1 MYLQFNNN
9 SAFSLWYNVSKL
21 GPPPPMSLV
30 RLQKW
35 SWRKIDPKMSKT
47 DPILKTRN
55 WSRLVCQIDKVT
67 VVISTWFF
75 IVPSYFTLT
84 SYRSNINYFYS
95 SSEEDIELTIVC
107 DWSLHSTCQH
117 SMATFQELKQWICRW
132 LYWSLVGKLDGVWL
146 HVYLEGYVLA
156 NI

>member
-1 MYLQFNNN
+1 MQN
-9 SAFSLWYNVSKL
+9 
-21 GPPPPMSLV
+21 G
-30 RLQKW
+30 
-35 SWRKIDPKMSKT
+35 KIDPKMSKT
-47 DPILKTRN
+47 DPVLKTRN

-67 VVISTWFF
+67 VVIPTWFF

-84 SYRSNINYFYS
+84 FYRSSVNYFFC

-117 SMATFQELKQWICRW
+117 SMVTFQELKHWICRW
-132 LYWSLVGKLDGVWL
+132 LYWSLVGKLDGIDYIYISRVM
-146 HVYLEGYVLA
+146 YLLIYKLLQSQWSA